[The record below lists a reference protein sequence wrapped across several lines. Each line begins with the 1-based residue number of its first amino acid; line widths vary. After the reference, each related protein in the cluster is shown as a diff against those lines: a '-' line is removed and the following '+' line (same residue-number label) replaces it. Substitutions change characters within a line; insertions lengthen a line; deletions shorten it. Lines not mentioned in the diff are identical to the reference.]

1 MSEIERRTTLYLI
14 WARDTIAMYFNNL
27 VEDILRKT
35 DGGKTIILSVHPS
48 WGPYFDN
55 PKKKF
60 RVREKDED
68 KTPSASLK
76 KLTGTNRGYDFWVLR
91 DFGADDHARDAIAI
105 YADDN
110 GMTYRAAVKA
120 LAEKYDLIP
129 DRTIYV
135 PKRDKTKA
143 TESQPEGWYH
153 LESKT
158 FSQKEL
164 EIWGPY
170 VTGDVLA
177 RYGWHAVLYY
187 SFVKDGTT
195 HTIFSNENYPIFARD
210 LGDGYKLYMPYSQE
224 KKYRF
229 SYRCKTPGGKMDMAG
244 RICGIEQL
252 KAAYEQLNNGKKDDE
267 KERLKEAIICSG
279 ERDAMNLAG
288 MGYYPIWF
296 NSETS
301 ELTGKMMREI
311 GKYANK
317 IYNVPDMDETGVRQG
332 NEKALKFLSIYTIE
346 LPLHILECY
355 DERGN
360 ACKDFRDF
368 CGIYPPEKNGHEKFE
383 KLKNRAQCGQFWYY
397 HNKTIK
403 ISTTRLLYFL
413 HIHGF
418 YKLPSVP
425 GEETTFVRVHGYIVE
440 RYYARQIRDF
450 IHQQIVD
457 RDLEFE
463 VLEAFLI
470 SRKAVNSVYEDLT
483 SLDLNFKSSTP
494 HGRYFFFE
502 NGCFEVTKNGTRQVK
517 NPECYVWKDQIIPH
531 VFSPLQPFF
540 KRQESQNWE
549 LADIESPVYRYSLNC
564 SRMYWRKEFE
574 ANASS
579 KPEEN
584 AAYREK
590 YHYCISGPRLFD
602 WEKDI
607 QYRYLINRL
616 YCYGYLLHDFKSD
629 KQAYAIYLLEQSVDN
644 ENVNS
649 GGSGKSF
656 VAKMMKKL
664 RLLKVIDFDGRDLEQ
679 FKNPHWLDRVREGST
694 QLINFDD
701 LDERVRFHTFY
712 SMITNGIIVNK
723 KHRDSQHLEFKD
735 APNIIFSSNH
745 VPDNMDPSTLRR
757 IRFMQFSDYYHA
769 RTNKTD
775 KAHTISDDFGGM
787 ELFSEDYPEEY
798 YNADY
803 NFLLQCVQ
811 FYLLSLYNGESC
823 ESPMEETYKRM
834 EKKKIGEPELEW
846 FKSYIIQGDRVE
858 CFLDRQ
864 TVYDAYCSYMASY
877 GYDTLKTGIWKV
889 KFIECCRFYNLLYG
903 ADRLPFKQ
911 KDGRFSTK
919 YKLTGDKKMATHEM
933 LYVHLDGAP
942 LNAQLHDEYNIKL
955 KEA

>member
-1 MSEIERRTTLYLI
+1 
-14 WARDTIAMYFNNL
+14 MYFNNL
-27 VEDILRKT
+27 VEQILCKT
-35 DGGKTIILSVHPS
+35 NGGKDIILSLHPTWDS
-48 WGPYFDN
+48 YFDS

-60 RVREKDED
+60 RLRDKDVD
-68 KTPSASLK
+68 KNPSASLK
-76 KLTGTNRGYDFWVLR
+76 LMAKTKRGYDFWVLR
-91 DFGADDHARDAIAI
+91 DFGADDHAKDAIAI
-105 YADDN
+105 FADDQ
-110 GMTYRAAVKA
+110 GMSYRAAVKA

-135 PKRDKTKA
+135 PKRTKLPA
-143 TESQPEGWYH
+143 MEHQPEGWYQ
-153 LESKT
+153 LETKL

-170 VTGDVLA
+170 VNGNTLS
-177 RYGWHAVLYY
+177 RYGWHSIMYY
-187 SFVKDGTT
+187 SFVKDGVT
-195 HTIFSNENYPIFARD
+195 HTIYSNDNYPIFSRD

-252 KAAYEQLNNGKKDDE
+252 KAAYEQHNKNKKEDE
-267 KERLKEAIICSG
+267 RERLEEAFICSG

-288 MGYYPIWF
+288 MGYLPIWF

-301 ELTGKMMREI
+301 ELTGKMMSEI
-311 GKYANK
+311 GQYVKK
-317 IYNVPDMDETGVRQG
+317 IYNVPDMDETGIRQG

-346 LPLHILECY
+346 LPQHILECY

-368 CGIYPPEKNGHEKFE
+368 CGIYPPEKNGQEKFE

-397 HNKTIK
+397 HNKSLK

-413 HIHGF
+413 RLHGF

-425 GEETTFVRVHGYIVE
+425 NEETTFVRVHGYIVE
-440 RYYARQIRDF
+440 RYYARMIRDF
-450 IHQQIVD
+450 IHQQIID
-457 RDLEFE
+457 RDLDFE
-463 VLEAFLI
+463 VLETFLV
-470 SRKAVNSVYEDLT
+470 SRKAVNGVYEDLV
-483 SLDLNFKSSTP
+483 SLDLNFKPSSP

-502 NGCFEVTKNGTRQVK
+502 NGCFEVTRNSIRQVL
-517 NPECYVWKDQIIPH
+517 NPDCYVWKDQIIPH
-531 VFSPLQPFF
+531 VFTPLPAFF
-540 KRQESQNWE
+540 SRCEDKKW
-549 LADIESPVYRYSLNC
+549 DFKDFDSPVYHYTINS

-574 ANASS
+574 QEASS
-579 KPEEN
+579 KPADN

-590 YHYCISGPRLFD
+590 YQFCLSGPRLFD
-602 WEKDI
+602 WEI
-607 QYRYLINRL
+607 NTQYRYFLNRL
-616 YCYGYLLHDFKSD
+616 YCYGYLLHDYKSD
-629 KQAYAIYLLEQSVDN
+629 KQAYALYLLEQIVDS
-644 ENVNS
+644 ETVNS

-656 VAKMMKKL
+656 VAKMVKKL
-664 RLLKVIDFDGRDLEQ
+664 GLLKVIDFDGRDLDQ
-679 FKNPHWLDRVREGST
+679 FKNPHWLDRVREGSS

-701 LDERVRFHTFY
+701 LDERIKFQTFY

-723 KHRDSQHLEFKD
+723 KHRDSQHLEFKE
-735 APNIIFSSNH
+735 APNILFSSNH

-769 RTNKTD
+769 PKNKFD
-775 KAHTISDDFGGM
+775 KGRAISDDFGGL
-787 ELFSEDYPEEY
+787 ELFSVDYPEEY

-811 FYLLSLYNGESC
+811 FYLLSLEYNENC
-823 ESPMEETYKRM
+823 EPPMEDTYRRM
-834 EKKKIGEPELEW
+834 EKKKIGEPELQW
-846 FKSYIIQGDRVE
+846 FKQYIVQGERVE

-864 TVYDAYCSYMASY
+864 TVYENYCSFVASY
-877 GYDTLKTGIWKV
+877 GFETLKAGVWKC
-889 KFIECCRFYNLLYG
+889 KFIDCCRYYGLQYG

-911 KDGRFSTK
+911 KDGRYSTK
-919 YKLTGDKKMATHEM
+919 YKLMGDKRMETHEM
-933 LYVHLDGAP
+933 FYVHKDGSQ
-942 LNAQLHDEYNIKL
+942 LNPQLHEEYNTKL

>member
-1 MSEIERRTTLYLI
+1 
-14 WARDTIAMYFNNL
+14 MYFNNL
-27 VEDILRKT
+27 VEQILNKT
-35 DGGKTIILSVHPS
+35 DGGKSIILDLHPS
-48 WGPYFDN
+48 WGPYFEN
-55 PKKKF
+55 SKKKF
-60 RVREKDED
+60 RLRDRDVD
-68 KTPSASLK
+68 KNPSASLK
-76 KLTGTNRGYDFWVLR
+76 HLTKTKRGYDFWVLR
-91 DFGADDHARDAIAI
+91 DFGADEHARDAIAVF
-105 YADDN
+105 ADDQ
-110 GMTYRAAVKA
+110 GMSYRLAVKA

-143 TESQPEGWYH
+143 TESQSEGWYK
-153 LESKT
+153 LENKN
-158 FSQKEL
+158 FSQREL

-170 VTGDVLA
+170 VTADILA
-177 RYGWHAVLYY
+177 KYGWHSILYY
-187 SFVKDGTT
+187 SFVKDGMT

-252 KAAYEQLNNGKKDDE
+252 KTAYELLNKNKKEDE
-267 KERLKEAIICSG
+267 KEKLEEVFICSG

-311 GKYANK
+311 GQYAYK
-317 IYNVPDMDETGVRQG
+317 IYNVPDMDETGIRQG
-332 NEKALKFLSIYTIE
+332 NEKALKFLSIHTIE
-346 LPLHILECY
+346 LPQHILDCY

-368 CGIYPPEKNGHEKFE
+368 CGVYPPEKNGREKFE

-397 HNKTIK
+397 HNKSIK
-403 ISTTRLLYFL
+403 ISTARLLYFL
-413 HIHGF
+413 RLNGF
-418 YKLPSVP
+418 SKLPSTP

-450 IHQQIVD
+450 IHQQIID
-457 RDLEFE
+457 RDLDFE
-463 VLEAFLI
+463 ILETFLV
-470 SRKAVNSVYEDLT
+470 SRKAVNSVYEDLIT
-483 SLDLNFKSSTP
+483 IDLNFKSSTP
-494 HGRYFFFE
+494 NGRYFFFE
-502 NGCFEVTKNGTRQVK
+502 NGCFEVTRDSIKEVHT
-517 NPECYVWKDQIIPH
+517 PDCYVWKDQIIPH
-531 VFSPLQPFF
+531 VFSPLPSFF
-540 KRQESQNWE
+540 KRCEDEKWNFI
-549 LADIESPVYRYSLNC
+549 DNESPVYHYSLNC
-564 SRMYWRKEFE
+564 SRMFWRKEFE
-574 ANASS
+574 KDLSFNPA
-579 KPEEN
+579 EN
-584 AAYREK
+584 TAYREK
-590 YHYCISGPRLFD
+590 HPYSIYGPRLFD
-602 WEKDI
+602 WEQKI
-607 QYRYLINRL
+607 QYRYFINRL

-629 KQAYAIYLLEQSVDN
+629 KQAYALYLLEQSVDS
-644 ENVNS
+644 ESINS

-679 FKNPHWLDRVREGST
+679 FKNPHWLDRVREGFT

-701 LDERVRFHTFY
+701 LDERVKFHTFY

-735 APNIIFSSNH
+735 APNILFSSNH

-769 RTNKTD
+769 SRNKND
-775 KAHTISDDFGGM
+775 KGRTISDDFGGM

-811 FYLLSLYNGESC
+811 FYLISLQYNETC
-823 ESPMEETYKRM
+823 EPPMEDTYRRM
-834 EKKKIGEPELEW
+834 VKKKIGEPELEW
-846 FKSYIIQGDRVE
+846 FKKYIIDGERID

-864 TVYDAYCSYMASY
+864 TTYENYCSHMSSY
-877 GYDTLKTGIWKV
+877 GYEILKPGIWKA
-889 KFIECCRFYNLLYG
+889 KFIDCCHYNELLYG
-903 ADRLPFKQ
+903 ADRLPFTQ

-933 LYVHLDGAP
+933 LYVHRNGNP
-942 LNAQLHDEYNIKL
+942 INPQLHEEYNTKL